1 MTPEDEKKL
10 FELEQQLDIPYKDR
24 YYNKDDKRNYEAEQ
38 PVKNC
43 NIPLGAA
50 ISCAELFSMQLHEII
65 EVYHKPYFRIMRV
78 AGGWMYNFYDTKN
91 DEYFGEW
98 TYVPKDNDLM

>member
-1 MTPEDEKKL
+1 MAEGKINYKK
-10 FELEQQLDIPYKDR
+10 QQL
-24 YYNKDDKRNYEAEQ
+24 
-38 PVKNC
+38 
-43 NIPLGAA
+43 PLGAV

-65 EVYHKPYFRIMRV
+65 EVYHEPYFRIMRV
-78 AGGWMYNFYDTKN
+78 VGGWMYNFYDTKN